1 MRDARGQWIVDPE
14 FIPPLLSLAASPTL
28 VSELGELLHRL
39 QARRRRLMAMRRE
52 SNARMAD
59 FAVADVSLFWLLN
72 ALNSAEPVLSELHQ
86 YPSRHPELL
95 YRELARLAGSLL
107 TFSLEHH
114 LEAIPATDMP
124 RQSRYSRRC
133 LPCWICCSKSACP
146 QG

>member
-1 MRDARGQWIVDPE
+1 
-14 FIPPLLSLAASPTL
+14 
-28 VSELGELLHRL
+28 
-39 QARRRRLMAMRRE
+39 MAMRRE

-72 ALNSAEPVLSELHQ
+72 ALNSAEPVLSELHLD
-86 YPSRHPELL
+86 PSRHPELL

-114 LEAIPATDMP
+114 LEAIPATGMP
-124 RQSRYSRRC
+124 RQSRYSHRC
-133 LPCWICCSKSACP
+133 LPCWIRCSKSACP